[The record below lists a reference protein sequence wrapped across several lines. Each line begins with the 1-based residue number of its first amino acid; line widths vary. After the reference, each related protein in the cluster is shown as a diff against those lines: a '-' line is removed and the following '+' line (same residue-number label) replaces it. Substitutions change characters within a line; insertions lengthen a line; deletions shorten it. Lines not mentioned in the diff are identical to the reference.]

1 MGTPCQ
7 NRAEQQIIN
16 VGIMTRGAVEFS
28 LDGKFI
34 ADGRRFPGPEL
45 KCTADGDGLAINGV
59 RKPEF
64 FFESASSDT
73 SFTLKN
79 VTIGIGFHW
88 QRDIDQSFRG
98 SLRLVAKEGK
108 VMVINVVGIEDYLQS
123 VIASEMS
130 PSAGM
135 EFLKAH
141 AVISRSWL
149 LAQLE
154 KRNSLQGRYQP
165 CECDDETALIRWQD
179 REDHTDF
186 DFCADDHCQRY
197 QGIPQC
203 GSKMERK
210 VAKVIEETW
219 GEVLCYGEHVC
230 DARFS
235 KCCGGVTEEFKYC
248 WESKEMPY
256 LKGVRDFYSI
266 PGKKIDL
273 RDEEKAREWILSSPT
288 AFCNTRNARLLGQ
301 VMKGYDR
308 ETSDFYRWTVEYT
321 QEELQDIIR
330 TATGEDYGTIRDL
343 VPVERG
349 VSGRI
354 WKLQIVGGRKTRIIG
369 KELEIRKT
377 LSRTHLFSSAFVVE
391 KVVEKG
397 FRIPSKFILHGAG
410 WGHGVGLCQIGA
422 AAMCAKGLDYRTI
435 LNHYY
440 YDTELTKLY

>member
-1 MGTPCQ
+1 
-7 NRAEQQIIN
+7 
-16 VGIMTRGAVEFS
+16 MTREAIEFS
-28 LDGKFI
+28 LSGKFI
-34 ADGRRFPGPEL
+34 ADGRRFPVRDL
-45 KCTADGDGLAINGV
+45 KCTAEGESLVINGV
-59 RKPEF
+59 RKSEF
-64 FFESASSDT
+64 LFESASPDT
-73 SFTLKN
+73 AFTLRG

-98 SLRLVAKEGK
+98 NLRLVAKDGK
-108 VMVINVVGIEDYLQS
+108 VLAINVVGIEDYLQS
-123 VIASEMS
+123 VISSEMS
-130 PSAGM
+130 PSARV

-141 AVISRSWL
+141 AVVSRSWL

-203 GSKMERK
+203 DSRMERK
-210 VAKVIEETW
+210 VAGVIEQTW
-219 GEVLCYGEHVC
+219 GEVLCYGDHVC

-248 WESKEMPY
+248 WENKAMPY
-256 LKGVRDFYSI
+256 LKGKRDFYSI
-266 PGKKIDL
+266 PGKDCSL
-273 RDEEKAREWILSSPT
+273 MSEEKAKEWILSSPT
-288 AFCNTRNARLLGQ
+288 AFCNTRSGRLLAQ

-308 ETSDFYRWTVEYT
+308 ETSDFYRWTVEYG
-321 QEELQDIIR
+321 QEELQEIIR
-330 TATGEDYGTIRDL
+330 SATGEDYGTIRDL
-343 VPVERG
+343 IPVERG

-354 WKLQIVGGRKTRIIG
+354 WKLKIVGGKKSRIIG

-397 FRIPSKFILHGAG
+397 CRIPSKFILHGAG
-410 WGHGVGLCQIGA
+410 WGHGVGMCQIGA
-422 AAMCAKGLDYRTI
+422 AAMSDKGLDYRTI
-435 LNHYY
+435 LSHYFH
-440 YDTELTKLY
+440 DTTLAKLY